1 MTKIPAEQLTTW
13 AFTKKGPY
21 RNPDAIP
28 DLAMIQRD
36 VDDMT
41 TLGLIKGH
49 IDVKPYMDTSLAV
62 EARPRVR

>member
-1 MTKIPAEQLTTW
+1 MPW

-41 TLGLIKGH
+41 TLGLVKGKV
-49 IDVKPYMDTSLAV
+49 DVKPYMDTSLAE
-62 EARPRVR
+62 EALKRQKQN